1 MNIVHC
7 MIPKMQLDLLL
18 LLVMASFVF
27 VQLVAVFT
35 SATFLFLII
44 SNVNGICVTGSC
56 FLCNWFLFLVL
67 LYSILIQIL
76 YEVICWHQL
85 FNL

>member
-56 FLCNWFLFLVL
+56 FLYCFTAYLFR
-67 LYSILIQIL
+67 Y
-76 YEVICWHQL
+76 YTK
-85 FNL
+85 

>member
-35 SATFLFLII
+35 SATFLFLINI
-44 SNVNGICVTGSC
+44 QRQWY
-56 FLCNWFLFLVL
+56 LCNWFLFLVL